1 MIKGQPKQIG
11 TFLLRHRNMV
21 GSILGESSASCQK
34 FFLRRNKKQA
44 MQK

>member
-21 GSILGESSASCQK
+21 GSILGERSASCQK
-34 FFLRRNKKQA
+34 KNLKK
-44 MQK
+44 K